1 MTTDNIREAGEA
13 LAKNKDEIQAIAE
26 ETENIARA
34 SLTAQAS
41 DKILNSE
48 FGDEVID
55 AFAQSVGGDWE
66 KNQITEETANI
77 KKAY

>member
-1 MTTDNIREAGEA
+1 MTEEEVSQGAVDLMA
-13 LAKNKDEIQAIAE
+13 AKEEIAAIAE

-55 AFAQSVGGDWE
+55 AFA
-66 KNQITEETANI
+66 
-77 KKAY
+77 